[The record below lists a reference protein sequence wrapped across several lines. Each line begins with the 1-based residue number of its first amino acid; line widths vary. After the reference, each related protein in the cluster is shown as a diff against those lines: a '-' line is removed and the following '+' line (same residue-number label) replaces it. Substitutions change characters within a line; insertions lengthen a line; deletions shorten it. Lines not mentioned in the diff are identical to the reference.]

1 MYGNYVI
8 VLGIG
13 AIVGATELMSRYR
26 DAPFLPL
33 LSLPGV
39 VYTVLNGGAA
49 ILAYYLLGV
58 VGSEQFGG
66 TDPKTQVYRILL
78 ASLGAMTIFRSGLFT
93 LRLGDADVSI
103 GPNLILQVLLT
114 ALDRS
119 YDRLRAAP
127 RSIETGRIMAGV
139 SFELAAPALPS
150 FCFNLM
156 QNVTEEERS
165 DVVDEIESLR
175 SVQMSDEA
183 RTLILGLRLFNVV
196 GANTLEQAVNALG
209 GTIRGS
215 KKLEL
220 PILTNLAK
228 LSSQPNFAKSLD
240 ALPNVVRALC
250 HNHSRHISADEIS
263 AIASINLVD
272 DSRAILI
279 VHALVRHYGQD
290 VVSNAIESLILSA
303 ANTSVL
309 PDPAAP
315 PPGPPPTG

>member
-1 MYGNYVI
+1 MDGNYLI

-33 LSLPGV
+33 LSLPGI
-39 VYTVLNGGAA
+39 VYIVLNGGAA

-58 VGSEQFGG
+58 VSNQFTDG
-66 TDPKTQVYRILL
+66 TEKSVVYRILL
-78 ASLGAMTIFRSGLFT
+78 SSLGAMAIFRSGLFT
-93 LRLGDADVSI
+93 LRLGDSDISI

-114 ALDRS
+114 ALDRA

-127 RSIETGRIMAGV
+127 RSNETGRIMAGV

-165 DVVDEIESLR
+165 DVADEIESLK
-175 SVQMSDEA
+175 STQMSDEA

-196 GANTLEQAVNALG
+196 GAKTLEQAVIALG
-209 GTIRGS
+209 GTIRGF
-215 KKLEL
+215 KKLDL
-220 PILTNLAK
+220 PILSNLAK
-228 LSSQPNFAKSLD
+228 LSGQPNFGTSLD
-240 ALPNVVRALC
+240 ALPHVVRALC
-250 HNHSRHISADEIS
+250 HNHGRHISDDELV
-263 AIASINLVD
+263 AITKIGVSN
-272 DSRAILI
+272 DSRAILL

-290 VVSNAIESLILSA
+290 VVSNAIESLILSG
-303 ANTSVL
+303 ANPSS
-309 PDPAAP
+309 PPAAP
-315 PPGPPPTG
+315 HPVQPPGD